1 MKKLVAL
8 LLMIAMLICT
18 GSCAIY
24 AESTSAYTV
33 DELAY
38 TAYCEIGA
46 VYYSSIRHL
55 ETLGGLWESLA
66 DKTSWDDVDAFWV
79 YEYWLADGD
88 FDEAMQRGMFLNA
101 IGEKK
106 LGVDNV
112 LTENMSALVDAIRK
126 EAAAR
131 HLTDPKSAVFILLA
145 WGQEAGRLKKE
156 ETYQAELQLGM
167 EVIRTL
173 MKLDADDAY
182 LDTLKDYYKEA
193 SAIHK
198 YMADFSD
205 TYLSFTSK
213 LKQYQESYDSWEIEF
228 DFIFGTDSYETY
240 GDAYS
245 RFLKEW
251 EAQAQ

>member
-1 MKKLVAL
+1 
-8 LLMIAMLICT
+8 MIAVLICT
-18 GSCAIY
+18 GSCAVY
-24 AESTSAYTV
+24 AASTSAYTA

-55 ETLGGLWESLA
+55 KTLGGLWESLA
-66 DKTSWDDVDAFWV
+66 DKASWDDVGVSWML
-79 YEYWLADGD
+79 EYCVADGD
-88 FDEAMQRGMFLNA
+88 FNEGMQRMMFLDQ

-106 LGVDNV
+106 LGVDTV
-112 LTENMSALVDAIRK
+112 VTENMSALVDAIRK
-126 EAAAR
+126 EATAR

-145 WGQEAGRLKKE
+145 WGQEAGYLKNE
-156 ETYQAELQLGM
+156 EAYQAELELGM
-167 EVIRTL
+167 EVIRTI
-173 MKLDADDAY
+173 MKLDADYAF

-193 SAIHK
+193 AAIHK

-213 LKQYQESYDSWEIEF
+213 LKQYQASYDSWEIEF
-228 DFIFGTDSYETY
+228 DFIFGTDSYKTY

-245 RFLKEW
+245 RFLREW